1 MTQAAA
7 PHRHPHLMIPTRR
20 SIVLALVAAVL
31 APPAVA
37 GEGLRAL
44 EAFLANVQQGR
55 ASFTQTVTAPGRDGQ
70 PPRVRT
76 SRGEFSFLRPDRF
89 RFHYTHPFEQD
100 IVADGQTLW
109 LHDPDLNQVTA
120 RRQAEALAHTPAALL
135 AAAADLRALRQAF
148 ELREGEPREG
158 LHWVEA
164 TPTSRDGAIQRIA
177 VGFRDGR
184 LEVLEV
190 LDGFGQR
197 SVLRFGPLQTAG
209 VTAAQ
214 FRFQPPPGVEVVR
227 P

>member
-1 MTQAAA
+1 MLQRRTLLAASAALPTMTLSPAARA
-7 PHRHPHLMIPTRR
+7 Q
-20 SIVLALVAAVL
+20 
-31 APPAVA
+31 
-37 GEGLRAL
+37 GEGLRDL
-44 EAFLANVQQGR
+44 EAFLATVQQGR

-89 RFHYTHPFEQD
+89 RFRYTHPFEQE

-109 LHDPDLNQVTA
+109 IHDVDLNQVTA
-120 RRQAEALAHTPAALL
+120 RRQAEALSQTPAALL
-135 AAAADLRALRQAF
+135 AASADLRALRQAF
-148 ELREGEPREG
+148 DLREGEPRDG

-164 TPTSRDGAIQRIA
+164 IPRMRDGAIQRVA
-177 VGFRDGR
+177 VGFRAGK
-184 LEVLEV
+184 LEALDI
-190 LDGFGQR
+190 LDGLGQR
-197 SVLRFGPLQTAG
+197 SVLRFGPLQTGG